1 MEICL
6 KSKSKNKMAKF
17 DARQVFCHQKTNK
30 AKSTSRKKQQ
40 KNVEQIKLDEVVETK
55 QQNQIVADIVKA
67 ENKTSEKTDA
77 ENADAVE
84 IQCLEKTS
92 EQNLDQDQQSELS
105 EEGEGVQLP
114 TNTEQISDAGQQV
127 AKAKSKKK
135 KLITIGGFILNLIIV
150 AGILWYQLA
159 NEEVASPDMLLG
171 QGGRLWYIL
180 LCFFSFSMVM
190 GLDALRTNLF
200 IKKSGNRSRPGLSY
214 KVCAIG
220 KYYDAVTPLST
231 GGQPFQI
238 FYLNNRGL
246 GASAALSVPMGRY
259 VASQMGW
266 MICSVVAVLC
276 VALFN
281 LAEGSVISIASYIG
295 FALNFTV
302 LTFTLVLSL
311 SKKLG
316 KKLVVRGL
324 KLLQK
329 MRIVKNYEKQYE
341 RVMNVVSGYQT
352 TMADYAK
359 SIGTFLLIILISV
372 LYYIFHY
379 SIPFFIYLM
388 FGGTEVS
395 MWPKMMALTAM
406 IELASSFIP
415 LPGGTGMNELSFTVM
430 FAPYFTGGTIFWAL
444 LIWRLMSYYMY
455 LIQGIS
461 IIVYDYAYGNK
472 KYNWQKRKWELE
484 AESVLFKEQQLKNY
498 KRRKKESQTSK

>member
-6 KSKSKNKMAKF
+6 KSKSKNKMAKCE
-17 DARQVFCHQKTNK
+17 ARQVFCHQKTNK
-30 AKSTSRKKQQ
+30 TKASIRKKQQ
-40 KNVEQIKLDEVVETK
+40 KNVEQIKLDEISVINSQSKAIEQKNIAVQENITLEIDNSTDK
-55 QQNQIVADIVKA
+55 QTQTSQQNELQTEQSQVA
-67 ENKTSEKTDA
+67 ESSN
-77 ENADAVE
+77 ENAE
-84 IQCLEKTS
+84 I
-92 EQNLDQDQQSELS
+92 
-105 EEGEGVQLP
+105 QLP
-114 TNTEQISDAGQQV
+114 TNDDQINDAGQQV

-135 KLITIGGFILNLIIV
+135 KLMNIGGFVLNIV
-150 AGILWYQLA
+150 IVVGILWYQLA
-159 NEEVASPDMLLG
+159 HEEVASPDYLFS
-171 QGGRLWYIL
+171 QGNRLWYIL
-180 LCFFSFSMVM
+180 LIFFCFAVVM
-190 GLDALRTNLF
+190 GIDALRTNIF

-220 KYYDAVTPLST
+220 KYYDCVTPLST
-231 GGQPFQI
+231 GGQPFQV

-246 GASAALSVPMGRY
+246 SASSALSVPMARY
-259 VASQMGW
+259 VVSQIGW
-266 MICSVVAVLC
+266 MTCSIVSVVC

-295 FALNFTV
+295 FALNLTV

-311 SKKLG
+311 SKKIG
-316 KKLVVRGL
+316 KKLVVKGL

-341 RVMNVVSGYQT
+341 RVMNVVSGYQS
-352 TMADYAK
+352 TMSEYAK
-359 SIGTFLLIILISV
+359 SIGTFLFIVLISV
-372 LYYIFHY
+372 LYYVINY
-379 SIPFFIYLM
+379 SIPFVTYLM
-388 FGGTEVS
+388 FGGTDIS
-395 MWPKMMALTAM
+395 MWPKMIALTAM

-430 FAPYFTGGTIFWAL
+430 FAPLFTGGTIFWAL

-455 LIQGIS
+455 LIQGIA

-498 KRRKKESQTSK
+498 KRKKKEAQKLK